1 MRAKAVLAAAVI
13 FGTLLCGCAR
23 SERESPVPERITLY
37 IEQESRIVTLDYTEY
52 LTGCIFAA
60 ADPSF
65 QRETLLAVG
74 ISCSGQALYRI
85 SAADNADNKGRPDR
99 FGADLSTDTE
109 LCPEWL
115 SPEQLEQEY
124 GDKYEEYFQRISG
137 IAEEAAEIVPCYNE
151 KPANLLLCRV
161 SAGITDDGGL
171 PYLPSLRLSADKE
184 SRYYSCSTALT
195 EEIVRKSISDAVGR
209 VALPPDREQWFS
221 GAERTDSGTLVKI
234 NFGGTELS
242 GEQLRRALGLRSTN
256 IGIEYAY
263 GTFTFT
269 TLGEG
274 NNTGMSVYTAELLAR
289 GGSSAGEILEQFYPG
304 IELKNCGGA

>member
-1 MRAKAVLAAAVI
+1 MRTKAVLVGALI

-23 SERESPVPERITLY
+23 SEPESPVPERITLY

-65 QRETLLAVG
+65 QRETLFAVG
-74 ISCSGQALYRI
+74 IACSGQALYRM
-85 SAADNADNKGRPDR
+85 SAVDNAGNTGRSEW

-109 LCPEWL
+109 KCPEWL

-137 IAEEAAEIVPCYNE
+137 IAEEAAEIVPYYDGE
-151 KPANLLLCRV
+151 PAELLLCRV
-161 SAGITDDGGL
+161 SAGVTDDGGQ

-184 SRYYSCSTALT
+184 SRYCSCSTALT
-195 EEIVRKSISDAVGR
+195 EEIVRKSISEAVGR
-209 VALPPDREQWFS
+209 VALPPDREQWFTDE
-221 GAERTDSGTLVKI
+221 ERTDSGTLVSI
-234 NFGGTELS
+234 RFGETELS

-256 IGIEYAY
+256 IGIKYAY

-304 IELKNCGGA
+304 IELKSCGGE